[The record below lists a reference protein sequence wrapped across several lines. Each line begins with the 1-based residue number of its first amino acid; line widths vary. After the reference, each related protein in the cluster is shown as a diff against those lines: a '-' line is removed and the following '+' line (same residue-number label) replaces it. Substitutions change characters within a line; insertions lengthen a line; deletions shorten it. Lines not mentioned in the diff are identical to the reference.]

1 MSDDSK
7 VYLPNSDWCFV
18 CGEDNHAGLKTRFYI
33 EDGKV
38 KARIRPSKH
47 HCGYHGVVHGG
58 VIAAILDECMGWAA
72 ARAINRM
79 CVTGELTVRYLIN
92 VPDDRELT
100 CVTDTDKANRRMVA
114 TQGEIVDH
122 GGTVYAT
129 ATAKFLPLTEEKTL
143 EVDDKLLY
151 RGGEARL
158 FDGLRDEVE

>member
-1 MSDDSK
+1 MSDESK

-33 EDGKV
+33 EDDKV

-58 VIAAILDECMGWAA
+58 IIAAILDECMGWAA

-79 CVTGELTVRYLIN
+79 CVTGELTVRYLVN

-100 CVTDTDKANRRMVA
+100 CVTDTEKANRRMVV
-114 TQGEIVDH
+114 TQGEIVDDD
-122 GGTVYAT
+122 GTRYAT
-129 ATAKFLPLTEEKTL
+129 ATAKFLPLTAEKTL

-151 RGGEARL
+151 KGDEARL
-158 FDGLRDEVE
+158 FDRLRDDTE